1 MKKSIID
8 NKIEE
13 HQLKV
18 KSMSAADIYRQ
29 GQEYMKSVHTSITPN
44 LVEQTKTDLQR
55 NYSELKNAPKPQY
68 RDYLQEQKLKKELQY
83 KSTGNL
89 KIRENPEIHEL
100 EGLIERK
107 KENKMIKLE
116 KAKLIA

>member
-1 MKKSIID
+1 
-8 NKIEE
+8 
-13 HQLKV
+13 
-18 KSMSAADIYRQ
+18 MSAADIYRQ
-29 GQEYMKSVHTSITPN
+29 GQEYMKSVHKSITPN
-44 LVEQTKTDLQR
+44 LVEQTKTELQR
-55 NYSELKNAPKPQY
+55 NYSQLKNAPKPQY

-89 KIRENPEIHEL
+89 KIRENPEIQEL

>member
-1 MKKSIID
+1 
-8 NKIEE
+8 
-13 HQLKV
+13 
-18 KSMSAADIYRQ
+18 
-29 GQEYMKSVHTSITPN
+29 
-44 LVEQTKTDLQR
+44 
-55 NYSELKNAPKPQY
+55 
-68 RDYLQEQKLKKELQY
+68 LKKELQY

-89 KIRENPEIHEL
+89 KIRENPEIQEL